1 MKLNNDCIRD
11 ILLFIESNTDFEKLF
26 IDPDALVNSLQSYD
40 KNTIYYHIR
49 MISQANLVDNV
60 LFAGNEPYTISS
72 LSWEGH
78 QYLDNIRDDKVW
90 KLLKEK
96 TNQLSSVSLKIL
108 ISLAPKLIEKYL
120 FNS

>member
-11 ILLFIESNTDFEKLF
+11 ILLFIESNTDFEKPF
-26 IDPDALVNSLQSYD
+26 INSDALITNLQSYD
-40 KNTIYYHIR
+40 KNTIYYHIK
-49 MISQANLVDNV
+49 MISQAELVDKV
-60 LFAGNEPYTISS
+60 TFADNRPFLVYN